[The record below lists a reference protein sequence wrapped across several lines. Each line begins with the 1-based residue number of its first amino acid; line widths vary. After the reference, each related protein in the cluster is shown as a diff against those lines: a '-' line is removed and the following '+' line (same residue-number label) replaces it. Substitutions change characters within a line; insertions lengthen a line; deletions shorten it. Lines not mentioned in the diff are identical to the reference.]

1 MKYGI
6 DISSY
11 QRNIDY
17 NKVIK
22 NINFAILRVG
32 FGVNYLPES
41 QKDNQFENH
50 YKGEIGQLGDSFN
63 AMVEKI
69 NPFGQKYSSRFI
81 I

>member
-41 QKDNQFENH
+41 QKDQP
-50 YKGEIGQLGDSFN
+50 I
-63 AMVEKI
+63 
-69 NPFGQKYSSRFI
+69 
-81 I
+81 

>member
-22 NINFAILRVG
+22 NIRAKKEKKNAGRKRNRHTKRKTGIIPIMMR
-32 FGVNYLPES
+32 NTMS
-41 QKDNQFENH
+41 MQKT
-50 YKGEIGQLGDSFN
+50 
-63 AMVEKI
+63 
-69 NPFGQKYSSRFI
+69 
-81 I
+81 

>member
-22 NINFAILRVG
+22 NIKRR
-32 FGVNYLPES
+32 
-41 QKDNQFENH
+41 KTNQI
-50 YKGEIGQLGDSFN
+50 K
-63 AMVEKI
+63 
-69 NPFGQKYSSRFI
+69 KYPI
-81 I
+81 M